1 MMTIFHDNRRI
12 DKAIQVGIIA
22 ALCLVVVAL
31 AYGARKWV
39 ESSVAGASQEE
50 PLRIQEVQI
59 EPPKVQAQVIET
71 PDIFADKKLLKS
83 FVQDQNYKVFPALAD
98 IIIDAV
104 FEASKKYDIPPIVL
118 FALVQ
123 VESDFDY
130 TSVSKTGAIGLT
142 QISQVWLDP
151 TNDKSLIKHGVVK
164 SKKDLYDPLNNI
176 MAGGYILRHYVDEGI
191 KRKESNPIRY
201 GVTRYLGGYKNDH
214 YNNLITGIWEYYVHT
229 LLAAGPKEERNPS

>member
-1 MMTIFHDNRRI
+1 M
-12 DKAIQVGIIA
+12 IQVGLIA
-22 ALCLVVVAL
+22 ALCLAVAGL
-31 AYGARKWV
+31 SYGARVWI
-39 ESSVAGASQEE
+39 ESSVAGASQGPQRILEE
-50 PLRIQEVQI
+50 PRKVQA
-59 EPPKVQAQVIET
+59 EPPKAVEMVEA

-104 FEASKKYDIPPIVL
+104 FVASGKYDIPPVVL
-118 FALVQ
+118 FALVK

-142 QISQVWLDP
+142 QISAVWLDP
-151 TNDKSLIKHGVVK
+151 QNEKSLIKHGVIK
-164 SKKDLYDPLNNI
+164 TKRDLYNPLSSI

-191 KRKESNPIRY
+191 RKKESNPIRY

-214 YNNLITGIWEYYVHT
+214 YNNLITSIGEYYVHT
-229 LLAAGPKEERNPS
+229 LLSTGTKEETKKGGKEQS